1 MLKKIMANGGRPS
14 VGDYMLEIDAKS
26 PSFKQDQSF
35 CLTSAR
41 VSGGGYWVSSRGRR
55 LRLDAMR
62 RLQGYDP
69 AYVRT
74 LEGVTSR
81 QFAFMRGNGMA
92 VPMVARILYKL
103 LPAAK
108 LAEKKH
114 LNPVWESADT
124 GRARLLQMR
133 PHKLPVSS
141 MKAHGLSRPT
151 FAGQFQ
157 EKTRSVNKRP
167 ASAISS

>member
-1 MLKKIMANGGRPS
+1 M
-14 VGDYMLEIDAKS
+14 
-26 PSFKQDQSF
+26 
-35 CLTSAR
+35 C
-41 VSGGGYWVSSRGRR
+41 
-55 LRLDAMR
+55 
-62 RLQGYDP
+62 
-69 AYVRT
+69 
-74 LEGVTSR
+74 
-81 QFAFMRGNGMA
+81 GNGMA

-141 MKAHGLSRPT
+141 MKAHGVHKKAR
-151 FAGQFQ
+151 GVQ
-157 EKTRSVNKRP
+157 EKARSVNKRP